1 VRSADPEYDHLVD
14 DADGHATVVMTHPVT
29 FVFADRPENRD
40 QVREAL
46 RVVAHCPEN
55 VVVSEG
61 SVVRLRTNSLWRELV
76 GAGVRPDR
84 IEFRP
89 GSLLT
94 PWDEPVLAGLVAA
107 GVEIVEVSEER
118 NGE

>member
-1 VRSADPEYDHLVD
+1 
-14 DADGHATVVMTHPVT
+14 
-29 FVFADRPENRD
+29 
-40 QVREAL
+40 
-46 RVVAHCPEN
+46 
-55 VVVSEG
+55 
-61 SVVRLRTNSLWRELV
+61 
-76 GAGVRPDR
+76 VRPDR